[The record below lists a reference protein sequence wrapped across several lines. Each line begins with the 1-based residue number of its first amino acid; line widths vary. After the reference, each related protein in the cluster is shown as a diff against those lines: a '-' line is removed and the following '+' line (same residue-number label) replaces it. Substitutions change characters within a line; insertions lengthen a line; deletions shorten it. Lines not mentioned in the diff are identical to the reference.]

1 MTAIGLSNKGYDV
14 VSGGGTQ
21 YYALSRELL
30 RNNKEYINIDCAA
43 VGGRILKP
51 LERQCPVMRAFPR

>member
-1 MTAIGLSNKGYDV
+1 MTAIGLSDKGYDV

-43 VGGRILKP
+43 VGGWLT
-51 LERQCPVMRAFPR
+51 